1 MLNQG
6 FLCLRKPRLGAHDNG
21 QQIKPTSAAIHSS
34 LDVHAVL
41 LRQGEGKVTQNDDV
55 AWKVFR
61 MI

>member
-34 LDVHAVL
+34 LEMCTPYFCAKAK
-41 LRQGEGKVTQNDDV
+41 EKSPKT
-55 AWKVFR
+55 
-61 MI
+61 MT